1 MKRVAARD
9 EGSRHLWKA
18 LMRRYRPGR
27 HCRLR
32 KRFPLAGIIAWRHP
46 RSRARVAILQRG
58 GGRPIPGIHVFI
70 NFSHSSLNRSSI
82 RIVYANHPS
91 AWWTTPWNS
100 CSRNTN
106 NNGCKCTKRKR
117 QMQQEREERI
127 DWYIVREQR
136 ERKGWSRVFSFSIS
150 TGNVGAPPLSMMIKG
165 RGSPDIGGPRFNAAE
180 TAPETRL
187 YFVPSISPLSLTAPG
202 EKEADNVTSHWS
214 QFGEKFPM
222 KFILCRDNLFSY
234 NDRIYRQDRV
244 AIHYIYIYIHR
255 ESFNNWTHL
264 GKCRGSL
271 LYRSS
276 GISV

>member
-1 MKRVAARD
+1 MKRVVARD

-58 GGRPIPGIHVFI
+58 GDRPIPGIHVFI

-117 QMQQEREERI
+117 QMQQEREECI

-165 RGSPDIGGPRFNAAE
+165 RGSPVSMLPRLRPRPDFISSHRFRRCHWQHLVKKKPITLRLIGVNSARNSRWNSYFAAITFSRTMIVYIGKIE
-180 TAPETRL
+180 
-187 YFVPSISPLSLTAPG
+187 SP
-202 EKEADNVTSHWS
+202 
-214 QFGEKFPM
+214 
-222 KFILCRDNLFSY
+222 FIT
-234 NDRIYRQDRV
+234 
-244 AIHYIYIYIHR
+244 YIYIHIHTVKL